1 MPALGGIFRDR
12 FRQRRVEEAKSAII
26 VGWRVRSASGARVD
40 GDKSVSG
47 NIMRLNVGSLSPGS
61 YSVTWRVLSVDTHT
75 TQGSF
80 SFYVGR

>member
-1 MPALGGIFRDR
+1 MAIDFANAA
-12 FRQRRVEEAKSAII
+12 VEEAKSAII
-26 VGWRVRSASGARVD
+26 VGLRVRSASGARVD
-40 GDKSVSG
+40 GGKSVSG

-80 SFYVGR
+80 SLYVGR